1 MDNLSGQTIKGY
13 ELQERIGQ
21 GGFGAVY
28 RAYQTLVKR
37 EVAIKIILPQY
48 ANHPDFIRRF
58 EAEAQLVARL
68 EHLHIVP
75 LYDYW
80 RDPSGAFLVMRWLRG
95 GSMQDALKRGFWS
108 PEDAGRLL
116 DQIGAALAVAHRNG
130 VIHRDL
136 KPANILLDEERN
148 AYLSDF
154 GIAKNLGH
162 DAKSAALADE
172 LDTPGT
178 VIGSPAY
185 MSPEQIRSKAIT
197 PRTDVYGLGIVM
209 FEVLTGKQPFADAQS
224 SELILH
230 HLNDP
235 LPALRELRD
244 ELPASLNRVIQK
256 ATAKDSE
263 DRYPDTLT
271 FAADFRRALGTA
283 SASVAK
289 PISLDDG
296 GDDLIIITRDS
307 GATGPI
313 TIDTNLLMLA
323 EPVNPYKGLRAFQVA
338 DAADFFGRDGL
349 VDQLLDRLRDN
360 HRDARFLAV
369 IGPSGSGKSSV
380 VKAGL
385 IPRLRDGAITGYSS
399 SFYAEMVPGP
409 HPVTQIETELLSF
422 AVDADEAMLKR
433 LREDPHGL
441 TEMVKSVLPGA
452 NSELVLVIDQFEEV
466 FTLVENETE
475 RTHFLSS
482 LLAAVRDPSSRIK
495 IIITLRADFYDRP
508 LLYPEFGALIRERTE
523 VVLPLSADELERAI
537 VGPAKRVGLIVEPQ
551 LVAAIVGDVSN
562 EPGALPL
569 LQYALTE
576 VFERRE
582 GMTLNIKAYHDI
594 GGALGALARRAEE
607 IFVELDADKQS
618 ATRQMFLRL
627 VAVGEGNEDTRR
639 RAHWAELISVAGQQQ
654 EVMEAVIDIFG
665 KSRLLTFDNDPQTRE
680 PTVEVAHEAL
690 IRQWVR
696 LREWLN
702 DSREDL
708 RLQRRLTSETQ
719 EWFEHQQDANYLVA
733 GVRLQQYEA
742 LLAGGDIALN
752 QREVDF
758 IHASA
763 QKREVDLAAEQER
776 KAREADLRR
785 RNRNR
790 GLALIAAVLVAVMGI
805 GLTIFAFSQSR
816 KAEIARADA
825 VDSAQTAQYLQGISD
840 QQAATAN
847 QASTF
852 AVNSASTAEIA
863 AVTATVAQGDAEQ
876 QAQAAETARGDA
888 INQAFIAATSE
899 NDARNSAATA
909 TFAQGEALV
918 QADNASTQAAIAQ
931 ENAATATFA
940 QGEAL
945 VQADN
950 AATQAAIAQNNAATA
965 TFAQG
970 EALVQADNAATQA
983 AIAQENAATATVAQG
998 EALVQADNAA
1008 TEAANARNNAAT
1020 ATFAQGEAE
1029 IQANNVSTQ
1038 AAIVQTESAGR
1049 LAADRVAEIQRQLAQ
1064 SVLQAANAQQVALQ
1078 NGDNQ
1083 LSIALA
1089 LQANQS
1095 EQPSA
1100 LAQSVL
1106 AQVGYAP
1113 GVRQKFIGHAG
1124 RVLAAAISPDGQNL
1138 LSGGDDNAIILWDIA
1153 SNAIVRR
1160 FTGHAD
1166 WVRTLAFS
1174 PDGRTILSGSED
1186 NTLILWDVSTGEQI
1200 RQFTGHTN
1208 TVFSVAFS
1216 PDGKYALS
1224 GSGDTTL
1231 ILWDIETGVQLQK
1244 LSGNLG
1250 PVASVAY
1257 SPDGLTALSGSVEN
1271 GTDNRRGIVVL
1282 WDIVAGREIR
1292 RFVGH
1297 TDWVRT
1303 VAFSPDGRSILTGAD
1318 DAQLILWDMATG
1330 TEIRRFGGH
1339 TNWVRSIAF
1348 TPDGLRFVS
1357 GSADDTL
1364 KIWEVESGTLLYTLR
1379 GHVANI
1385 NTVTVRSD
1393 GLTVFSGA
1401 DDMTLLQWDLHPG
1414 GVTEQFSGRGAPNGD
1429 LAISPQ
1435 GRTVLTGSLDGSVI
1449 LWAIETGQVINR
1461 LVGHTAPVTSIKFN
1475 FDGQFALTGSDDTTA
1490 IWWNVLSGQIVLQL
1504 EGHTSPVTS
1513 VAISPDG
1520 ETGLTGSQDGLLIL
1534 WNLRTGDEIRRF
1546 EGYEGQVYAVAFSLD
1561 GQQAL
1566 GGFEDSSLILW
1577 DVSTGEEVVRFEG
1590 HGGPVTSAEFSPRG
1604 GSILSGSKDGTLVLW
1619 DILTASRVRAF
1630 IGQDAPITR
1639 AQFSP
1644 DGTQILSAGE
1654 NGRLILWDRDTGE
1667 ILHRYEDPTT
1677 EAIFGMDT
1685 AVTPAGFNILAGGL
1699 NRVLLVWDSQNET
1712 PLRRFANFGHGGA
1725 VQDIAISADNQW
1737 MLSAADDHSLI
1748 LWDVA
1753 TGAELRRFEGHTG
1766 RVLTAAFNA
1775 DNRLMAS
1782 GSDNGE
1788 IIVWDVAT
1796 GQHIHQ
1802 LTGHIGA
1809 VYSIVWQ
1816 NSAFHLVSGG
1826 EDGQIILWDVVSGTQ
1841 IRQITDQESAILSL
1855 TLSADEQQIVSG
1867 SADGAIVLWTLE
1879 GAEVQRF
1886 AGHLGAVNS
1895 VTFSPDGQQ
1904 VLSGSSDESLIL
1916 WDVATGSEVRR
1927 FRRHIASVNSVAF
1940 SPDGATALSGSTDT
1954 TVILWDL
1961 ESGEEI
1967 RRFEG
1972 HRGGVNHVTF
1982 SYDGR
1987 SAFSASDDGSII
1999 QWRIDTL
2006 EELKTWVSENRLVRD
2021 LSCSEREI
2029 YIVEPFCTPAELAQ
2043 TLTPT
2048 PSPTLPSQPQIR
2060 LVYSEDSILL
2070 INISPFQQNISDL
2083 VFEGDS
2089 FGAFSTTEWLPANVA
2104 LDDLRRVFPDAC
2116 LQLVTRVEAVNPSPC
2131 RNSLGWILQ
2140 GAASSHFWTTANG
2153 NTVFYV
2159 RRGEET
2165 LATCII
2171 SAGTCEF
2178 AVTEE

>member
-80 RDPSGAFLVMRWLRG
+80 RDPTGAFLVMRWLRG
-95 GSMQDALKRGFWS
+95 GSMQDALKRGFWT
-108 PEDAGRLL
+108 PEEAGRLL

-154 GIAKNLGH
+154 GIAKNLG
-162 DAKSAALADE
+162 DGKVVGAADD

-185 MSPEQIRSKAIT
+185 MSPEQIRSQPIT
-197 PRTDVYGLGIVM
+197 PQTDVYGLGIVM
-209 FEVLTGKQPFADAQS
+209 YEVLTGQQPFADAQS
-224 SELILH
+224 SELILR

-235 LPALRELRD
+235 LPPLRD
-244 ELPASLNRVIQK
+244 LRNELPTSLNRVIQK
-256 ATAKDSE
+256 ATAKDPE

-271 FAADFRRALGTA
+271 FAADFRRALGAA
-283 SASVAK
+283 SSAK
-289 PISLDDG
+289 PAQVEDT

-307 GATGPI
+307 ATTGPI

-338 DAADFFGRDGL
+338 DAADFFGRDNL
-349 VDQLLDRLRDN
+349 VDQLLSRLRDN
-360 HRDARFLAV
+360 HPDSRFLAV

-385 IPRLRDGAITGYSS
+385 IPKLRDGAITGYGS

-422 AVDADEAMLKR
+422 AVNADEDMLRR
-433 LREDPHGL
+433 LREDPNGL
-441 TEMVKSVLPGA
+441 TAMVKSVLPGA

-466 FTLVENETE
+466 FTLVENEAE
-475 RTHFLSS
+475 RTHFLAS
-482 LLAAVRDPSSRIK
+482 LLAAVRDSASRVR

-523 VVLPLSADELERAI
+523 VVLPLSADELERTI

-551 LVAAIVGDVSN
+551 LVAAIVSDVSN

-582 GMTLNIKAYHDI
+582 GMTLTMKAYHEI

-607 IFVELDADKQS
+607 IFVELDPEKQS

-719 EWFEHQQDANYLVA
+719 EWWDHQQDANYLVA

-763 QKREVDLAAEQER
+763 RKRELELAAEQER

-816 KAEIARADA
+816 RAESARADA
-825 VDSAQTAQYLQGISD
+825 VDSARTAQYLQGISD

-847 QASTF
+847 QAATI

-863 AVTATVAQGDAEQ
+863 AVNATVAQGAAEV
-876 QAQAAETARGDA
+876 QAQVAETARGDA
-888 INQAFIAATSE
+888 INQAFIAATSAK
-899 NDARNSAATA
+899 DAQNSAATA

-918 QADNASTQAAIAQ
+918 QAD
-931 ENAATATFA
+931 
-940 QGEAL
+940 
-945 VQADN
+945 
-950 AATQAAIAQNNAATA
+950 IAQNNAATA
-965 TFAQG
+965 TY
-970 EALVQADNAATQA
+970 
-983 AIAQENAATATVAQG
+983 AQG

-1008 TEAANARNNAAT
+1008 TEAANARNNAST
-1020 ATFAQGEAE
+1020 ATVAQGEAE
-1029 IQANNVSTQ
+1029 INANNVSTQ

-1049 LAADRVAEIQRQLAQ
+1049 LAAEDVAEIQRQLAQ

-1113 GVRQKFIGHAG
+1113 GVRQQFVGHTG
-1124 RVLAAAISPDGQNL
+1124 RVLAAAVSPDGRYL
-1138 LSGGDDNAIILWDIA
+1138 LSGGDDNTLILWDIA
-1153 SNAIVRR
+1153 SGDIVRR
-1160 FTGHAD
+1160 FTGHTN
-1166 WVRTLAFS
+1166 WVRAVAFG

-1186 NTLILWDVSTGEQI
+1186 NTLILWDVETGEQI
-1200 RQFTGHTN
+1200 RQFRGHTN

-1216 PDGKYALS
+1216 PDGKHALS

-1231 ILWDIETGVQLQK
+1231 ILWDIETGTQLQK

-1250 PVASVAY
+1250 PVASVAF

-1271 GTDNRRGIVVL
+1271 GTDSRRGIVVL
-1282 WDIVAGREIR
+1282 WDMVAGREIR
-1292 RFVGH
+1292 RFEGH

-1303 VAFSPDGRSILTGAD
+1303 VTFSPDGRSILTGAD
-1318 DAQLILWDMATG
+1318 DARIILWDIVAG
-1330 TEIRRFGGH
+1330 REIRRFEGH

-1357 GSADDTL
+1357 ASADDTL
-1364 KIWEVESGTLLYTLR
+1364 KIWEIESGDLLYTLR
-1379 GHVANI
+1379 GHVANV
-1385 NTVTVRSD
+1385 NTVVVRPD

-1401 DDMTLLQWDLHPG
+1401 DDMALLQWDLHPG
-1414 GVTEQFSGRGAPNGD
+1414 AVTEQFSGQGAPNGD
-1429 LAISPQ
+1429 IAVSPD
-1435 GRTVLTGSLDGSVI
+1435 GRTLLTGSLDDSVI
-1449 LWAIETGQVINR
+1449 LWAVETGQVINR
-1461 LVGHTAPVTSIKFN
+1461 LVGHTAPVTSIEFN
-1475 FDGQFALTGSDDTTA
+1475 FDGQFALTGSNDTTA
-1490 IWWNVLSGQIVLQL
+1490 IWWNVLSGQVVLRL

-1513 VAISPDG
+1513 VAISPNG
-1520 ETGLTGSQDGLLIL
+1520 GTALTGSQDGLLIL
-1534 WNLRTGDEIRRF
+1534 WNLLTGEEIRRF
-1546 EGYEGQVYAVAFSLD
+1546 EGYEGRVYAVAFSLD

-1577 DVSTGEEVVRFEG
+1577 DVSTGEEVIRFEG

-1619 DILTASRVRAF
+1619 DIQTATRVRSF
-1630 IGQDAPITR
+1630 TGQDSPITR

-1644 DGTQILSAGE
+1644 DGTQILSAAE
-1654 NGRLILWDRDTGE
+1654 NGTLVLWDRETGE
-1667 ILHRYEDPTT
+1667 MLHRYNDPSAG
-1677 EAIFGMDT
+1677 AIFGVDI
-1685 AVTPAGFNILAGGL
+1685 AVTSAGFNILAGGL
-1699 NRVLLVWDSQNET
+1699 NRVLIVWDSQNEA
-1712 PLRRFANFGHGGA
+1712 PLRRFANLGHGGA
-1725 VQDIAISADNQW
+1725 VRDITISTDNQW
-1737 MLSAADDHSLI
+1737 MLSAADDHTLI
-1748 LWDVA
+1748 LWDVV
-1753 TGAELRRFEGHTG
+1753 TGAEIRRFEGHTG
-1766 RVLTAAFNA
+1766 RVLTATFTA
-1775 DNRLMAS
+1775 DNRRLVS

-1788 IIVWDVAT
+1788 IILWDVAT
-1796 GQHIHQ
+1796 GQQ
-1802 LTGHIGA
+1802 VRQFAGHAGA
-1809 VYSIVWQ
+1809 VYSLVWQ
-1816 NSAFHLVSGG
+1816 NKTSYVISSG
-1826 EDGQIILWDVVSGTQ
+1826 EDGRILVWDVETGSQ
-1841 IRQITDQESAILSL
+1841 IQQVTDQESAVLSL
-1855 TLSADEQQIVSG
+1855 ALSADEEQLLSG
-1867 SADGAIVLWTLE
+1867 GADGTIILWSLDGE
-1879 GAEVQRF
+1879 EIQRF
-1886 AGHLGAVNS
+1886 SGHLGAVNS
-1895 VTFSPDGQQ
+1895 VAFSPNGRQI
-1904 VLSGSSDESLIL
+1904 LSGSSDESLIL
-1916 WDVATGSEVRR
+1916 WDVPTASEVRR

-1940 SPDGATALSGSTDT
+1940 SLDGNTAMSGSTDT

-1999 QWRIDTL
+1999 QWRIDSL
-2006 EELKTWVSENRLVRD
+2006 EELKTWVRENRLVRD

-2048 PSPTLPSQPQIR
+2048 PSPTLPTQPQIR
-2060 LVYSEDSILL
+2060 LVYTADSILL
-2070 INISPFQQNISDL
+2070 FNISPFQQNVSDL

-2089 FGAFSTTEWLPANVA
+2089 FGTFSTAQWLPANVA
-2104 LDDLRRVFPDAC
+2104 LDDLRRMLPDAC
-2116 LQLVTRVEAVNPSPC
+2116 LQLVTRDEAVMSSPC
-2131 RNSLGWILQ
+2131 RNSLGWIRQ
-2140 GAASSHFWTTANG
+2140 SAASAHFWTAANG
-2153 NTVFYV
+2153 NSVFYV
-2159 RRGEET
+2159 QRGEET
-2165 LATCII
+2165 LATCSI

>member
-95 GSMQDALKRGFWS
+95 GSMQDSLKRGVWN
-108 PEDAGRLL
+108 PEDAARLL
-116 DQIGAALAVAHRNG
+116 DQIAAALTVAHRNG

-154 GIAKNLGH
+154 GIAKDLGH
-162 DAKSAALADE
+162 DGKLSALSDE
-172 LDTPGT
+172 LDAPGT

-185 MSPEQIRSKAIT
+185 MSPEQIRSKSIT
-197 PRTDVYGLGIVM
+197 PQTDVYGLGIVM
-209 FEVLTGKQPFADAQS
+209 FEVLTGQQPFPDAQS
-224 SELILH
+224 SELILR

-235 LPALRELRD
+235 LPPLRQLRD
-244 ELPASLNRVIQK
+244 ELPTSLNRVVQK
-256 ATAKDSE
+256 ATAKDPE
-263 DRYPDTLT
+263 DRYIDTLT
-271 FAADFRRALGTA
+271 FAADFRRALS
-283 SASVAK
+283 SAA
-289 PISLDDG
+289 PAARPTSLGDG
-296 GDDLIIITRDS
+296 DDDLIIITRDT
-307 GATGPI
+307 ATTGPI

-338 DAADFFGRDGL
+338 DASDFFGRDNL
-349 VDQLLDRLRDN
+349 VDQLLKRLREP
-360 HRDARFLAV
+360 HPYSRFLAV

-385 IPRLRDGAITGYSS
+385 IPRLRGGAITGYGS

-409 HPVTQIETELLSF
+409 HPVTQLETELLSF

-433 LREDPHGL
+433 LREDENGL
-441 TEMVKSVLPGA
+441 TEMVKAVLPGA
-452 NSELVLVIDQFEEV
+452 DSELVLVIDQFEEV
-466 FTLVENETE
+466 FTLVENEAE
-475 RTHFLSS
+475 RAHFLNS
-482 LLAAVRDPSSRIK
+482 LLAAVRDPSSRIQL
-495 IIITLRADFYDRP
+495 IITLRADFYDRP

-537 VGPAKRVGLIVEPQ
+537 VGPAKRVGLLVEPQ
-551 LVAAIVGDVSN
+551 LVAAIVGDISN

-576 VFERRE
+576 VFERRD
-582 GMTLNIKAYHDI
+582 GMTLNIKAYQDI

-607 IFVELDADKQS
+607 IFVELDNEKQS

-654 EVMEAVIDIFG
+654 EVMEAVIEIFG

-708 RLQRRLTSETQ
+708 RLQRRLTSETT
-719 EWFEHQQDANYLVA
+719 EWFDHQQDTNYLVG

-758 IHASA
+758 IHASV
-763 QKREVDLAAEQER
+763 QKRELDMAAEQER
-776 KAREADLRR
+776 KAREAELRR

-805 GLTIFAFSQSR
+805 GLTIFAFSESR
-816 KAEIARADA
+816 RAESARADA
-825 VDSAQTAQYLQGISD
+825 VDSAQTAQYLQGIAA
-840 QQAATAN
+840 QQAATSN
-847 QASTF
+847 QAATI
-852 AVNSASTAEIA
+852 AVDSASTAEIA
-863 AVTATVAQGDAEQ
+863 AVTATVAQGNAEQ

-888 INQAFIAATSE
+888 INQAFIAATSAQE
-899 NDARNSAATA
+899 AKNNAATA
-909 TFAQGEALV
+909 TYAQGDAQEKADVASTAQADALV
-918 QADNASTQAAIAQ
+918 QANIASTQAAIAQ
-931 ENAATATFA
+931 ENAIKATVA
-940 QGEAL
+940 QG
-945 VQADN
+945 QAQDQANRASTQAAIAEEN
-950 AATQAAIAQNNAATA
+950 AIAATVAQGQAEINANDASTQAAIAQNNAATA
-965 TFAQG
+965 IEAQS
-970 EALVQADNAATQA
+970 QA
-983 AIAQENAATATVAQG
+983 E
-998 EALVQADNAA
+998 
-1008 TEAANARNNAAT
+1008 ANANDA
-1020 ATFAQGEAE
+1020 
-1029 IQANNVSTQ
+1029 STQ

-1049 LAADRVAEIQRQLAQ
+1049 LAAEDVAKIQQQLAQ

-1095 EQPSA
+1095 DQPSA

-1113 GVRQKFIGHAG
+1113 GVRQKFAGHAG
-1124 RVLAAAISPDGQNL
+1124 RVLATAISPDGRYL
-1138 LSGGDDNAIILWDIA
+1138 ATGGDDKTIILWDIE
-1153 SNAIVRR
+1153 SGNIVRR
-1160 FTGHAD
+1160 FQGHTN
-1166 WVRTLAFS
+1166 WVRSVAFS

-1186 NTLILWDVSTGEQI
+1186 NTLILWDVETGEQI
-1200 RQFTGHTN
+1200 RQFKGHTN

-1216 PDGKYALS
+1216 PDGQRALS

-1231 ILWDIETGVQLQK
+1231 ILWNVATGAQIQK

-1250 PVASVAY
+1250 PVASVAF

-1271 GTDNRRGIVVL
+1271 GTDSRRGVVVL
-1282 WDIVAGREIR
+1282 WDIVGGREIR
-1292 RFVGH
+1292 RFEGH

-1303 VAFSPDGRSILTGAD
+1303 VAFSPDGRTILTGAD
-1318 DAQLILWDMATG
+1318 DTQLILWDIASG
-1330 TEIRRFGGH
+1330 QEIRRFDGH
-1339 TNWVRSIAF
+1339 TDWVRSVAF

-1357 GSADDTL
+1357 ASADDTL
-1364 KIWEVESGTLLYTLR
+1364 KIWEVESGALLYTLR
-1379 GHVANI
+1379 GHSANV
-1385 NTVTVRSD
+1385 NTVVVHPD

-1401 DDMTLLQWDLHPG
+1401 DDMTLLRWDLNPG
-1414 GVTEQFSGRGAPNGD
+1414 AVTEQFSGRGAPNGD
-1429 LAISPQ
+1429 LAISPD
-1435 GRTVLTGSLDGSVI
+1435 GHTVLTGSLDGTVI
-1449 LWAIETGQVINR
+1449 LWAIETGQVVNR
-1461 LVGHTAPVTSIKFN
+1461 LVGHTAPVNSVVFN
-1475 FDGQFALTGSDDTTA
+1475 FNGQYALSGSDDTTA
-1490 IWWNVLSGQIVLQL
+1490 IWWNVLTGQVVLRLQ
-1504 EGHTSPVTS
+1504 GHTSPVTS

-1520 ETGLTGSQDGLLIL
+1520 ETALTGSQDGLLIL
-1534 WNLRTGDEIRRF
+1534 WNLLTGEEIKRF

-1577 DVSTGEEVVRFEG
+1577 DVSTGEEVHRFEG
-1590 HGGPVTSAEFSPRG
+1590 HGGPVTSVEFSPRG
-1604 GSILSGSKDGTLVLW
+1604 GSILSGSKDATLVLW
-1619 DILTASRVRAF
+1619 DIQTATRIREFV
-1630 IGQDAPITR
+1630 GQDAPITR
-1639 AQFSP
+1639 AQFTP

-1654 NGRLILWDRDTGE
+1654 NGVLILWDRETGA
-1667 ILHRYEDPTT
+1667 IIHRYENTI
-1677 EAIFGMDT
+1677 AGKIFGMDIAPT
-1685 AVTPAGFNILAGGL
+1685 SNSFRIMAGGL
-1699 NRVLLVWDSQNET
+1699 NRVLTLWDAENET
-1712 PLRRFANFGHGGA
+1712 PLHQFANLGHGGP
-1725 VQDIAISADNQW
+1725 VKDIVVSTDNQL
-1737 MLSAADDHSLI
+1737 MLSGSNDHTLI
-1748 LWDVA
+1748 LWDVS
-1753 TGAELRRFEGHTG
+1753 TGQEIRRFEGHTG
-1766 RVLTAAFNA
+1766 RILTAAFNA
-1775 DNRLMAS
+1775 DNSLIVS
-1782 GSDNGE
+1782 GSDDGE
-1788 IIVWDVAT
+1788 IILWDMAT
-1796 GQHIHQ
+1796 GQQ
-1802 LTGHIGA
+1802 VRQFTGHVGP

-1816 NSAFHLVSGG
+1816 NSASRLISSG
-1826 EDGQIILWDVVSGTQ
+1826 EDGQIILWDATSGAQ
-1841 IRQITDQESAILSL
+1841 IQQLTHQDTAILSL
-1855 TLSADEQQIVSG
+1855 ALSADEQFLLSG
-1867 SADGAIVLWTLE
+1867 GSDGTIILWTLAVE
-1879 GAEVQRF
+1879 EVRRF
-1886 AGHLGAVNS
+1886 TGHLGPVNS
-1895 VTFSPDGQQ
+1895 VAFSPDGQQ
-1904 VLSGSSDESLIL
+1904 VLSGSADESLIL
-1916 WDVATGSEVRR
+1916 WDTNTGSEIRR
-1927 FRRHIASVNSVAF
+1927 YRRHIAAVNSVAF
-1940 SPDGATALSGSTDT
+1940 SPDGLTALSGSSDS

-1982 SYDGR
+1982 SYDGH
-1987 SAFSASDDGSII
+1987 SAFSASDDSSII
-1999 QWRIDTL
+1999 EWRIDTL
-2006 EELKTWVSENRLVRD
+2006 KELKTWVSENRLVRN
-2021 LSCSEREI
+2021 LTCNEREI
-2029 YIVEPFCTPAELAQ
+2029 YIVEPFCTALEVAQ
-2043 TLTPT
+2043 TGTPT
-2048 PSPTLPSQPQIR
+2048 PSPTLPVQPQIR
-2060 LVYSEDSILL
+2060 LVYTEDSILL
-2070 INISPFQQNISDL
+2070 FNISPFQQNVSDL
-2083 VFEGDS
+2083 TFVGDS
-2089 FGAFSTTEWLPANVA
+2089 FGSFSTAQWLPANIN
-2104 LDDLRRVFPDAC
+2104 LDDLRRMLPDAC
-2116 LQLVTRVEAVNPSPC
+2116 LQLVTRDEAVLPSPC
-2131 RNSLGWILQ
+2131 RNSLGWIRQ
-2140 GAASSHFWTTANG
+2140 GAASTHFWTVANG
-2153 NTVFYV
+2153 NSVFYV

-2165 LATCII
+2165 LATCSI
-2171 SAGTCEF
+2171 SAATCEF

>member
-1 MDNLSGQTIKGY
+1 MDNLSGHTIKGY

-80 RDPSGAFLVMRWLRG
+80 RDPTGAFLVMRWLRG
-95 GSMQDALKRGFWS
+95 GSMQDALKRGFWT
-108 PEDAGRLL
+108 PEEAGRLL

-154 GIAKNLGH
+154 GIAKNLG
-162 DAKSAALADE
+162 DGKVVGSADD

-185 MSPEQIRSKAIT
+185 MSPEQIRSQPIT
-197 PRTDVYGLGIVM
+197 PQTDVYGLGIVM
-209 FEVLTGKQPFADAQS
+209 YEVLTGQQPFADAQS
-224 SELILH
+224 SELILR

-235 LPALRELRD
+235 LPPLRD
-244 ELPASLNRVIQK
+244 LRNELPVSLNRVIQK
-256 ATAKDSE
+256 ATAKDPQ

-271 FAADFRRALGTA
+271 FAADFRRALGA
-283 SASVAK
+283 SSSAK
-289 PISLDDG
+289 PAQVEDT

-307 GATGPI
+307 VTTGPI

-338 DAADFFGRDGL
+338 DAADFFGRDNL
-349 VDQLLDRLRDN
+349 VDQLLSRLRDN
-360 HRDARFLAV
+360 HPDSRFLAV

-385 IPRLRDGAITGYSS
+385 IPKLRDGAITGYGS

-422 AVDADEAMLKR
+422 AVNADEAMLQR
-433 LREDPHGL
+433 LREDPTGL
-441 TEMVKSVLPGA
+441 TEMVKSVLPGG

-466 FTLVENETE
+466 FTLVENEAE
-475 RTHFLSS
+475 RTHFLAS
-482 LLAAVRDPSSRIK
+482 LLAAVRDPASRVR

-523 VVLPLSADELERAI
+523 VVLPLSADELERTI

-551 LVAAIVGDVSN
+551 LVAAIVSDVSN

-582 GMTLNIKAYHDI
+582 AMTLTMKAYHEI

-607 IFVELDADKQS
+607 IFIELDPEKQS

-719 EWFEHQQDANYLVA
+719 EWWDHQQDANYLVS

-763 QKREVDLAAEQER
+763 QKRELELAAEQER
-776 KAREADLRR
+776 KAREAELRR

-816 KAEIARADA
+816 RAENARADA

-847 QASTF
+847 SAATI
-852 AVNSASTAEIA
+852 AVNSASTAELA
-863 AVTATVAQGDAEQ
+863 AVTATYAQGEAEV
-876 QAQAAETARGDA
+876 QAQVAETARGDA
-888 INQAFIAATSE
+888 INQAFIAATSAK
-899 NDARNSAATA
+899 DAQNSAATA
-909 TFAQGEALV
+909 TNAQGVALE
-918 QADNASTQAAIAQ
+918 QAEIARD
-931 ENAATATFA
+931 NAATATFA
-940 QGEAL
+940 QGQAVVEA
-945 VQADN
+945 N
-950 AATQAAIAQNNAATA
+950 
-965 TFAQG
+965 
-970 EALVQADNAATQA
+970 NAATQA
-983 AIAQENAATATVAQG
+983 AIAQENAVAATIAQG
-998 EALVQADNAA
+998 EALVQANNAA

-1020 ATFAQGEAE
+1020 ATVAQGEAE
-1029 IQANNVSTQ
+1029 INANNVSTQ

-1049 LAADRVAEIQRQLAQ
+1049 LAAEDVAEIQRQLAQ

-1113 GVRQKFIGHAG
+1113 GVRQQFVGHTG
-1124 RVLAAAISPDGQNL
+1124 RVLAAAVSPDGRYL
-1138 LSGGDDNAIILWDIA
+1138 LSGGDDNTLILWDIA
-1153 SNAIVRR
+1153 SGDIVRR
-1160 FTGHAD
+1160 FTGHTN
-1166 WVRTLAFS
+1166 WVRAVAFS
-1174 PDGRTILSGSED
+1174 PNGRTILSGSED
-1186 NTLILWDVSTGEQI
+1186 NTLILWDVETGEQI
-1200 RQFTGHTN
+1200 RQFRGHTN

-1216 PDGKYALS
+1216 PDGKHALS

-1231 ILWDIETGVQLQK
+1231 ILWDIETGTQLQK

-1250 PVASVAY
+1250 PVASVAF

-1271 GTDNRRGIVVL
+1271 GTDSRQGIVVL
-1282 WDIVAGREIR
+1282 WDMVAGREIR
-1292 RFVGH
+1292 RFEGH
-1297 TDWVRT
+1297 TDWVRA

-1318 DAQLILWDMATG
+1318 DTRIILWDMVAG
-1330 TEIRRFGGH
+1330 REIRRFEGH

-1357 GSADDTL
+1357 ASADDTL
-1364 KIWEVESGTLLYTLR
+1364 KIWEVESGDLLYTLR

-1385 NTVTVRSD
+1385 NTVAVRPD

-1401 DDMTLLQWDLHPG
+1401 DDMALLQWDLHPG
-1414 GVTEQFSGRGAPNGD
+1414 AVTEQFSGRGAPNGD
-1429 LAISPQ
+1429 IAVSPD
-1435 GRTVLTGSLDGSVI
+1435 GRTLLTGSLDGSVI
-1449 LWAIETGQVINR
+1449 LWAVETGQVINR
-1461 LVGHTAPVTSIKFN
+1461 LVGHTAPVTSIEFN
-1475 FDGQFALTGSDDTTA
+1475 FDGQFALTGSNDTTA
-1490 IWWNVLSGQIVLQL
+1490 IWWNMLSGQVVLRL

-1513 VAISPDG
+1513 VAISPNG
-1520 ETGLTGSQDGLLIL
+1520 ETALTGSQDGLLIL
-1534 WNLRTGDEIRRF
+1534 WNLLTGEEIRRF
-1546 EGYEGQVYAVAFSLD
+1546 EGYEGQVYTVAFSLD

-1577 DVSTGEEVVRFEG
+1577 DVSTGEEVIRFEG

-1604 GSILSGSKDGTLVLW
+1604 GSILSGSTDGTLVLW
-1619 DILTASRVRAF
+1619 DIQSATRVRTF
-1630 IGQDAPITR
+1630 TGQDSPITR
-1639 AQFSP
+1639 AQFTP
-1644 DGTQILSAGE
+1644 DSTQILSAGE
-1654 NGRLILWDRDTGE
+1654 NGTLILWDREMGE
-1667 ILHRYEDPTT
+1667 ILHRYDDPSAG
-1677 EAIFGMDT
+1677 AIFGMDM
-1685 AVTPAGFNILAGGL
+1685 AATPTGFNILAGGL
-1699 NRVLLVWDSQNET
+1699 NRVWMVWDWQNET
-1712 PLRRFANFGHGGA
+1712 PLRRFANLGHGGA
-1725 VQDIAISADNQW
+1725 VRDITISTDNQW
-1737 MLSAADDHSLI
+1737 MLSAADDHTLI
-1748 LWDVA
+1748 LWDLA
-1753 TGAELRRFEGHTG
+1753 TGVEIRRFEGHTG
-1766 RVLTAAFNA
+1766 RVLTAAFNT
-1775 DNRLMAS
+1775 DSRLLVS

-1788 IIVWDVAT
+1788 IILWDVAT
-1796 GQHIHQ
+1796 GQSVRQ
-1802 LTGHIGA
+1802 LAGHVGA
-1809 VYSIVWQ
+1809 IYSLVWQ
-1816 NSAFHLVSGG
+1816 NTTSHVISSG
-1826 EDGQIILWDVVSGTQ
+1826 EDGRILMWDAETGTQ
-1841 IRQITDQESAILSL
+1841 IQQVTDQESAVLCL
-1855 TLSADEQQIVSG
+1855 ALSADEQLLLSG
-1867 SADGAIVLWTLE
+1867 GADGAIILWSLDGE
-1879 GAEVQRF
+1879 EIQRF
-1886 AGHLGAVNS
+1886 TGHLGAVNS
-1895 VTFSPDGQQ
+1895 VAFSPNGRQI
-1904 VLSGSSDESLIL
+1904 LSGSSDESLIL
-1916 WDVATGSEVRR
+1916 WDVATGTEVRR

-1940 SPDGATALSGSTDT
+1940 STDGKTALSGSTDT

-1972 HRGGVNHVTF
+1972 HRGGVNHVAF
-1982 SYDGR
+1982 SHDGR
-1987 SAFSASDDGSII
+1987 AAFSASDDGSII

-2006 EELKTWVSENRLVRD
+2006 EELKAWVRENRLVRD

-2048 PSPTLPSQPQIR
+2048 PSPTLPTQPQIR
-2060 LVYSEDSILL
+2060 LVYTADSILL
-2070 INISPFQQNISDL
+2070 FNISPFQQNVSDL

-2089 FGAFSTTEWLPANVA
+2089 FGTFSTAQWLPANVA
-2104 LDDLRRVFPDAC
+2104 LDDLRRMLPDAC
-2116 LQLVTRVEAVNPSPC
+2116 LQLVTRDEAVMPSPC
-2131 RNSLGWILQ
+2131 RNSLGWIRQ
-2140 GAASSHFWTTANG
+2140 SAASAHFWTAANG
-2153 NTVFYV
+2153 NSVFYV

-2165 LATCII
+2165 LATCSI

-2178 AVTEE
+2178 GVTEE